1 MRLQNEKLWI
11 IVIQNKVVTALKNW
25 AFLFAPLSR
34 RECVVLIRIGHDLM
48 TLHKSKSSNTWLLKH
63 TRHNLQ
69 AISGMRTGQSKRTF
83 KACRH
88 VLKLK
93 QNIMNYVFLLFCV
106 HWHWK
111 LSLTFHPDTANL
123 KNVQMTVIL
132 TSLGHKILKL
142 YMVSKDIKKKKFIII
157 PSSYF
162 SRPLQW
168 WWYIH

>member
-1 MRLQNEKLWI
+1 MCLQNEKLWI

-34 RECVVLIRIGHDLM
+34 CECVALIRIGHDLM
-48 TLHKSKSSNTWLLKH
+48 TVHKSKSSNTWLLKH
-63 TRHNLQ
+63 TRYNLQ
-69 AISGMRTGQSKRTF
+69 AISGMRTGQSKHTF

-123 KNVQMTVIL
+123 KMFRWQWYL
-132 TSLGHKILKL
+132 HLLGIKFWNYIWCLKT
-142 YMVSKDIKKKKFIII
+142 
-157 PSSYF
+157 
-162 SRPLQW
+162 
-168 WWYIH
+168 